1 MPMSDAIDDAA
12 VDIAERAEV
21 SPDVAP
27 EAIRDFVTACGW
39 KHDGGA
45 WWHPLAGMRSR
56 RVEAGVVSRRPAAP
70 LRPVA
75 IGLRVLL
82 PGVLGHAR

>member
-1 MPMSDAIDDAA
+1 MRVVESNVLSDAIDDAA
-12 VDIAERAEV
+12 VGIAERAEF

-45 WWHPLAGMRSR
+45 WWHPVAGMRSR
-56 RVEAGVVSRRPAAP
+56 RVEVLAWCLADQRR
-70 LRPVA
+70 RS
-75 IGLRVLL
+75 GR
-82 PGVLGHAR
+82 

>member
-1 MPMSDAIDDAA
+1 MTVDSNVVSHAIDDAA
-12 VDIAERAEV
+12 VDIAERAEF

-45 WWHPLAGMRSR
+45 WWHPVAGMRSR
-56 RVEAGVVSRRPAAP
+56 RLEALAWCVADERRRFGHWPAFCESCWR
-70 LRPVA
+70 L
-75 IGLRVLL
+75 
-82 PGVLGHAR
+82 